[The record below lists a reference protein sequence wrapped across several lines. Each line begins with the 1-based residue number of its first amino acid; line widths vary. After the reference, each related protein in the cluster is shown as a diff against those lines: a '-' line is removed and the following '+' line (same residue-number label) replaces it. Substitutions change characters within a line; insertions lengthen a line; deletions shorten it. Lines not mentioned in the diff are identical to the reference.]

1 MSNDYFESKEVSK
14 GFMSDLLDLA
24 ERALDVDCDTID
36 FTLVEKDGIRLD
48 VTISFN
54 YKSIDKEEN

>member
-36 FTLVEKDGIRLD
+36 FTLVETDGIRLD